1 MEIILNL
8 DEEQARLIAAEGEPQ
23 AYVEGLVA
31 AECRRLWH
39 IERSKPKPKVAK
51 PPGPRRLTPVEK
63 EIRERGDF
71 LRNIYLKLHE
81 MLGAEFPDELRR
93 QENEIEIAIEA
104 LDLETL
110 IRYIQEQPWQRRQG

>member
-1 MEIILNL
+1 MQIQIEL
-8 DEEQARLIAAEGEPQ
+8 DEEQVRLLATEGEPQ

-31 AECRRLWH
+31 AECKRLWH

-81 MLGAEFPDELRR
+81 MFGAEFSDELRR
-93 QENEIEIAIEA
+93 QENEIEAAIEA

-110 IRYIQEQPWQRRQG
+110 LRYIQEQPWQRRQ